1 MTICFS
7 VMGGYWSNFLRVF
20 QSEIV
25 WHFFIIY
32 IKCKKWRVDVLIHS
46 VNQLRYFNKVFFS
59 KSCDKKIENF
69 RFRMDLLSMEQIAD
83 KIYRSYLLVFFIL
96 SYGFLQKLVKKKW
109 FYMIQKDSKT
119 VRKSKDCTDYLII
132 HEHVCVY
139 RFESIPHV
147 IFPRYP
153 STVTVIHIK
162 DAM

>member
-1 MTICFS
+1 MDIDQIFFVCFK
-7 VMGGYWSNFLRVF
+7 VKLYGTFLL
-20 QSEIV
+20 STL
-25 WHFFIIY
+25 
-32 IKCKKWRVDVLIHS
+32 KCKKWRVGVLIHS